1 MGQLATD
8 VAGVNAKIVQQSGDG
23 SEPTKADPGEVS
35 GSLLELSARAEQL
48 AGDAHTA
55 EFEELSQQAHALHPR
70 LKAIGQKLQKATG
83 N

>member
-8 VAGVNAKIVQQSGDG
+8 VAGVNAKIVQQNGDG
-23 SEPTKADPGEVS
+23 EQPTKADPGEVS
-35 GSLLELSARAEQL
+35 SSLLDLSSRAEQL
-48 AGDAHTA
+48 ANAAHEA
-55 EFEELSQQAHALHPR
+55 EFEELSQQAHALYQR